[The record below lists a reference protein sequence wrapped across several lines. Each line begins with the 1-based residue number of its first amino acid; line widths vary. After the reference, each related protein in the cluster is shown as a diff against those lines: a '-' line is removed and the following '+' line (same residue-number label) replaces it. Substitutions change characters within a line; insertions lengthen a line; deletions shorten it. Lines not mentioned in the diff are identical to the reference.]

1 MQDSKPS
8 TPISRGPNWGERLFD
23 FAQMRFDGSDA
34 PPPVGVADLD
44 MVQQIERAL
53 HEAQSAAE
61 KAART
66 APQTSSEPASRPDT
80 VQSADCIV
88 LKKAEILELAVQTW
102 RLARRI
108 ESLDAEKF
116 PRERKQLGDSL
127 RRFQRILEVSQV
139 ETVDPVGQVY
149 VDGWVEVEV
158 VSWEAPPEGTD
169 STTCRILQTISPIVR
184 REGIIIARGQ
194 VVATDITAK
203 A

>member
-8 TPISRGPNWGERLFD
+8 TPISRGPNWGEKLFD
-23 FAQMRFDGSDA
+23 FAQMRFDDSDA

-66 APQTSSEPASRPDT
+66 APQTSSELASRPDT

-88 LKKAEILELAVQTW
+88 LKKAEVIELAVQTW
-102 RLARRI
+102 RLARRVDG
-108 ESLDAEKF
+108 LDAEKF

-127 RRFQRILEVSQV
+127 RRFQRILEINRV
-139 ETVDPVGQVY
+139 EIVDPVGQVY

-158 VSWEAPPEGTD
+158 VSWEAPLPD
-169 STTCRILQTISPIVR
+169 SDGSVCRIKQTVAPIVR
-184 REGIIIARGQ
+184 RNGEIIARGQ
-194 VVATDITAK
+194 VVATDTSA
-203 A
+203 

>member
-23 FAQMRFDGSDA
+23 FAQMRFDDSDA

-53 HEAQSAAE
+53 HEAESAAE

-66 APQTSSEPASRPDT
+66 APQSSSESAARPDPM
-80 VQSADCIV
+80 QSNDCIV
-88 LKKAEILELAVQTW
+88 LKKAEILELSVQTW

-108 ESLDAEKF
+108 EGLDPEKL

-127 RRFQRILEVSQV
+127 RRFQRILEVNQV
-139 ETVDPVGQVY
+139 EIVDPVGQVY

-194 VVATDITAK
+194 VVATDMTA
-203 A
+203 